1 MEENCYNVSSW
12 NIYRGIAAA
21 EDSVSSCNS
30 TYIYIQMVS
39 EEYKNGESDIGKENP
54 LASKDK
60 GTASVARHETWLQ
73 QLKWSRVLE
82 IILLSCVILV
92 VLGVFATPTIFFA
105 LSQRLVD
112 TKV

>member
-1 MEENCYNVSSW
+1 
-12 NIYRGIAAA
+12 
-21 EDSVSSCNS
+21 
-30 TYIYIQMVS
+30 MVS
-39 EEYKNGESDIGKENP
+39 ETKKNGESDVGKENP

-60 GTASVARHETWLQ
+60 GTARHKTWLQ

-105 LSQRLVD
+105 LSRRLVD

>member
-1 MEENCYNVSSW
+1 
-12 NIYRGIAAA
+12 
-21 EDSVSSCNS
+21 
-30 TYIYIQMVS
+30 MVS
-39 EEYKNGESDIGKENP
+39 EKYETKKNGESDIGKENP

-112 TKV
+112 TKAVSYTHLTLPTNREV